1 MRFKLFTNKNWSQQV
16 FLGCCLLLITACSSS
31 PESVEQQTEEHQ
43 ESATEVSQQAP
54 VAIEGQV
61 LEGKVLEEKIL
72 EDEIV
77 KGKNAQNAV
86 SSAAVNKYIA
96 QQATNKVAIP
106 QAIVDKYQ
114 QALALMNQKK
124 WPQAQLLLDEVIV
137 AQPQLSGAY
146 VNKAIIYREQQDF
159 TQAQILLSKAIAIN
173 ALNLYAHHIQ
183 GQIYRLQGNFV
194 LAEKSY
200 QTALAIW
207 PDYAPAHLDMAIL
220 LELYRGR
227 LLDAY
232 RYYSSYLQ
240 LNGNDEEAQ
249 RWLAGLEINI
259 KRAGLELPTITES
272 SEAQQS
278 APKESEPMT
287 NKVKES

>member
-1 MRFKLFTNKNWSQQV
+1 MRFKLFTNKGWSQQV
-16 FLGCCLLLITACSSS
+16 LLGCCLLLITACSSS

-54 VAIEGQV
+54 EVIEGK
-61 LEGKVLEEKIL
+61 LL
-72 EDEIV
+72 EDEMA
-77 KGKNAQNAV
+77 KGKNAQSAV

-124 WPQAQLLLDEVIV
+124 WPQAQLLLDEIIV

-159 TQAQILLSKAIAIN
+159 TQAQILLSKAIATN
-173 ALNLYAHHIQ
+173 ELNLYAHHIQ

-278 APKESEPMT
+278 APKELSLIHI
-287 NKVKES
+287 

>member
-16 FLGCCLLLITACSSS
+16 FLSCCLLLITACSSS
-31 PESVEQQTEEHQ
+31 PESVEQQTAEHQ
-43 ESATEVSQQAP
+43 GSATEISQQAP
-54 VAIEGQV
+54 EVIEGK
-61 LEGKVLEEKIL
+61 LL
-72 EDEIV
+72 EDEMA
-77 KGKNAQNAV
+77 KGKNAQSAV

-272 SEAQQS
+272 SETKQS
-278 APKESEPMT
+278 TPKESEPMT